1 MLDYFRQST
10 ENRSI
15 CSYYT
20 TPQASDTEQIPNSYL
35 SGDIEGDFRTT
46 RLPSRLSTRGE
57 ADRERL
63 FRSPFDLVFNWIV
76 GSCQVAFLTCCKQS
90 QVVRKPVNANPRL
103 VYVIARAQEQLGLIS
118 HVFSKFSQNCPC
130 HKVTSQGN
138 LENFKNTS
146 EINP

>member
-1 MLDYFRQST
+1 MPDYFRQST

-63 FRSPFDLVFNWIV
+63 FRSPFNLVASLGGVLTGDSRVSLGFFFADAG
-76 GSCQVAFLTCCKQS
+76 GSEEAEDDED
-90 QVVRKPVNANPRL
+90 RL
-103 VYVIARAQEQLGLIS
+103 ASR
-118 HVFSKFSQNCPC
+118 VFDFFTESASA
-130 HKVTSQGN
+130 
-138 LENFKNTS
+138 
-146 EINP
+146 